1 MENENIIEKEI
12 KGLKKLLKKIKKLKK
27 KNKIILGIVLI
38 IILIILAFIIFSK
51 EKSPYTFVK
60 VLRSDVIEQVSATGT
75 VESAEEIDLRFKTS
89 GIIESINVKIGDSV
103 KKGTYLVRLS
113 SGSEY
118 SQYLQA
124 QALYN
129 QAKAKLNQLLAGTT
143 SEEIQVAKQ
152 LAENARIALDDSKA
166 KADNDLNEDYNNS
179 LVYLVDASS
188 KCNKALADLKDIERI
203 YFFRGAQL
211 DNIYKDKRSSAENS
225 FKGYSSVKGAQEYVN
240 DAIINPTHENIS
252 LALIEMKSCIQKFI
266 IALDYAKLAMSDPT
280 VREDAVASDK
290 SIIDTDIINVNTAYS
305 NINSSQLAISNQL
318 IANQTSINSANSSY
332 KKSLLDLEKLQ
343 APPRNVDI
351 AVFQADVDK
360 YLANMSE
367 FSQKLRDASI
377 IAPFDGIVS
386 KIDGK
391 IGEVIGVNDK
401 IIVSLISPRDFQ
413 IKVDIPETDIEKI
426 DLDDSVEITLDAF
439 PEEVLLGQIVEIEL
453 GETIIEGVVY
463 YRIKI
468 LFQEQEKIKSGM
480 TGNADI
486 QTAKKENVLNV
497 PYRAIVFKEN
507 KRFVKILD
515 KKEIKE
521 LEVETGLK
529 GINGNI
535 EIVSGLEQG
544 QEIISFIK
552 K

>member
-12 KGLKKLLKKIKKLKK
+12 KGLKKLLKKIKKLKR

-51 EKSPYTFVK
+51 EKSPYTFAK

-75 VESAEEIDLRFKTS
+75 VESAEEVDLRFKTS

-129 QAKAKLNQLLAGTT
+129 QAKAKLNQLLAGVTN
-143 SEEIQVAKQ
+143 EEIQVAEQ
-152 LAENARIALDDSKA
+152 VAENARIALDDSRA

-211 DNIYKDKRSSAENS
+211 DNLYKDKRSSAENS
-225 FKGYSSVKGAQEYVN
+225 FKGYSSVKGAQEYVD
-240 DAIINPTHENIS
+240 DAIISPTHKNIS
-252 LALIEMKSCIQKFI
+252 LALIEMKSSIQKFI
-266 IALDYAKLAMSDPT
+266 IALDYAKLAMSDP
-280 VREDAVASDK
+280 VIREDATAADK
-290 SIIDTDIINVNTAYS
+290 STIDTDIVNVNTAYS

-318 IANQTSINSANSSY
+318 ITNQTNINSADSSY
-332 KKSLLDLEKLQ
+332 KKSLLDLEKIQ

-377 IAPFDGIVS
+377 IAPFNGIVS

-391 IGEVIGVNDK
+391 IGEMISANDK
-401 IIVSLISPRDFQ
+401 IIISLISPGDFQ

-426 DLDDSVEITLDAF
+426 DLDDPVEITLDAF

-529 GINGNI
+529 GIDGNV
-535 EIVSGLEQG
+535 EIISGLKEN
-544 QEIISFIK
+544 QEIIIFIK